1 METAL
6 RAIQDMWQVPYIC
19 QFVKLFHGSLN
30 IEPFTPEELELA
42 ILAPQNSPL
51 CAELI
56 SKLLLK
62 KSSHRRELALGE
74 GFNFERWHDMMTKQI
89 SNWYKIY
96 QRYQRVQK
104 SEKFGVSQRLAIQ
117 LFEELEGNPF
127 ILPPS
132 SPKAV
137 VEENPQPVATAYTT
151 GQRATRSHTN
161 SLPRTRK
168 PRYTEDFFNQSSEFE
183 EEERFKHLGEIKE
196 EYRVIVIY
204 YLCIMKLE
212 TEEELKHE
220 LQYVPMAQ
228 MRLAPLGIDG
238 KGSHYFY
245 FHNTDC
251 RIYKSDE
258 DKFQLVA
265 KTIDQV
271 KELIVRLQASNGRAL
286 ALTLNNMMEQLQ
298 ANEQERTKRMLANIR
313 RVHSAPGRKRL
324 NTDYDYEDSDFSPVE
339 DDFPRKRGPG
349 RPRKI
354 PLPERKPK
362 IMPETSGNQIVLE
375 GKLKRITTHSEI
387 LYTFS
392 GYWNLPGKPSQDFKF
407 LHSDSGSPGGVY
419 TGFWQYYSKAVEETL
434 DVKLE
439 NNSVSGCGENMF
451 GLFQVEGSWQP
462 VEEEEILGEKV
473 IGNIVIR
480 RTYCKMQLTDE
491 SSCSEAE
498 QEIFDAVKPPYRL
511 DFEEKVHLEHM
522 RMPLKTIQELK
533 RTLKAQEKREL
544 RRVAFYKSE
553 YLS

>member
-1 METAL
+1 
-6 RAIQDMWQVPYIC
+6 
-19 QFVKLFHGSLN
+19 
-30 IEPFTPEELELA
+30 
-42 ILAPQNSPL
+42 
-51 CAELI
+51 
-56 SKLLLK
+56 
-62 KSSHRRELALGE
+62 
-74 GFNFERWHDMMTKQI
+74 
-89 SNWYKIY
+89 
-96 QRYQRVQK
+96 
-104 SEKFGVSQRLAIQ
+104 
-117 LFEELEGNPF
+117 
-127 ILPPS
+127 
-132 SPKAV
+132 
-137 VEENPQPVATAYTT
+137 
-151 GQRATRSHTN
+151 
-161 SLPRTRK
+161 
-168 PRYTEDFFNQSSEFE
+168 
-183 EEERFKHLGEIKE
+183 
-196 EYRVIVIY
+196 
-204 YLCIMKLE
+204 
-212 TEEELKHE
+212 
-220 LQYVPMAQ
+220 
-228 MRLAPLGIDG
+228 
-238 KGSHYFY
+238 
-245 FHNTDC
+245 
-251 RIYKSDE
+251 
-258 DKFQLVA
+258 
-265 KTIDQV
+265 
-271 KELIVRLQASNGRAL
+271 
-286 ALTLNNMMEQLQ
+286 
-298 ANEQERTKRMLANIR
+298 
-313 RVHSAPGRKRL
+313 
-324 NTDYDYEDSDFSPVE
+324 
-339 DDFPRKRGPG
+339 
-349 RPRKI
+349 
-354 PLPERKPK
+354 
-362 IMPETSGNQIVLE
+362 MPETSGNQIVLE